1 MEFISSLQMN
11 ITMTEQVIG
20 LCKDQDFT
28 VTGQGSLNGKLFDYG
43 VLLDGHGTN
52 TFINLMRQQNWL
64 SIMSQEDPWAAL
76 YTILENIKLQKIRG
90 SYESSGSTLLMMRAF
105 DDKIETISIGDSQ
118 IVIFK
123 NDEFVYGTT
132 PHNRKNP
139 LEVERLSNHN
149 YYSYSKR
156 SNNVPAIKSATS
168 LRAIASEYNYFVDGT
183 MLAMS
188 QAIGHNNMTG
198 YQPERQTIFFNK
210 SDKVDVIMG
219 SDGLWEMILLDD
231 GRHPISE
238 EDMAD
243 VLQDKQDLLT
253 MNAAELVSKSEARW
267 RKVDWKYYWNP
278 IILEHFCISGF
289 GGRYDDISAIKWTKD
304 VASAKPL
311 SGRPSVRPTYIN
323 HIENVVSHEDSAV
336 EGEK

>member
-1 MEFISSLQMN
+1 MN

-20 LCKDQDFT
+20 LSKNQDFT
-28 VTGQGSLNGKLFDYG
+28 VTGQGYLNGKLFDYG

-52 TFINLMRQQNWL
+52 TFINLMREQDWL
-64 SIMSQEDPWAAL
+64 SIMSQEDPWEAL
-76 YTILENIKLQKIRG
+76 YTILKNIRFQKIRG
-90 SYESSGSTLLMMRAF
+90 SVESSGSTLLMMRAF
-105 DDKIETISIGDSQ
+105 DDRIETISIGDSQ
-118 IVIFK
+118 IAVFK

-139 LEVERLSNHN
+139 LEVERLSKHA
-149 YYSYSKR
+149 YYSYSKK

-168 LRAIASEYNYFVDGT
+168 LRAIASEYNYFIDT

-188 QAIGHNNMTG
+188 QAIGHNDITG
-198 YQPERQTIFFNK
+198 YEPERKTIFFDEN
-210 SDKVDVIMG
+210 DKMDVIMG

-238 EDMAD
+238 EDMVD

-267 RKVDWKYYWNP
+267 KKVDWQYYWSP
-278 IILEHFCISGF
+278 ILLEKFVISGF
-289 GGRYDDISAIKWTKD
+289 GGSYDDISAIKWTKD
-304 VASAKPL
+304 VASVKHL
-311 SGRPSVRPTYIN
+311 SGRPQVMKKPVDEPSV
-323 HIENVVSHEDSAV
+323 
-336 EGEK
+336 